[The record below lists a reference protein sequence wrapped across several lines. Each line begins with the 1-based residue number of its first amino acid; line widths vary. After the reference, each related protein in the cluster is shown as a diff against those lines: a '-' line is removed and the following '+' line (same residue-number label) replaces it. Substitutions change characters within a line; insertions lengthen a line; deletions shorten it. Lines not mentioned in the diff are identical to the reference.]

1 MRLIIGIVLMAYAV
15 SPAFTQDETDV
26 VSIGDKA
33 PRFTVKTI
41 DDKTICLNNLKGKYV
56 LVNFFATWCKP
67 CIQELPLVEKYIEQR
82 FVDKGLVLV
91 AIGRGHSL
99 KELQLFNESKKFT
112 FHIAADPQRS
122 IYDLYA
128 RKFIPRTYLIDP
140 DGKIIYASAGY
151 TKTEFEELLSQLEG
165 LF

>member
-1 MRLIIGIVLMAYAV
+1 MRLIIGIFLMAFAV
-15 SPAFTQDETDV
+15 SPAFAQDETDV
-26 VSIGDKA
+26 VMVGDKA

-41 DDKTICLNNLKGKYV
+41 DDKTVCLNNLKGKYV

-67 CIQELPLVEKYIEQR
+67 CIQELPLVEKNIQQR
-82 FVDKGLVLV
+82 FAEKGLVVVVL
-91 AIGRGHSL
+91 GRGHSL
-99 KELQLFNESKKFT
+99 KELQLFNERKKFT

-140 DGKIIYASAGY
+140 SGKIIYANAGY
-151 TKTEFEELLSQLEG
+151 TKL
-165 LF
+165 